1 MDENLKLIKRAV
13 QEVLGERLDRVIL
26 FGSRARGESS
36 KHSDYDVLVVVRE
49 EMSAEDR
56 IDTAEEIR
64 SKLADLELD
73 VDVLVKTGRDME
85 YFSDKIG
92 SIVKAALEEGV
103 VL

>member
-1 MDENLKLIKRAV
+1 M
-13 QEVLGERLDRVIL
+13 ERIIL
-26 FGSRARGESS
+26 FGSRARGEET
-36 KHSDYDVLVVVRE
+36 KHSDYDVLVVVKG
-49 EMSAEDR
+49 EMSADDK
-56 IDTAEEIR
+56 IDTAEENR
-64 SKLADLELD
+64 NKLADLELD